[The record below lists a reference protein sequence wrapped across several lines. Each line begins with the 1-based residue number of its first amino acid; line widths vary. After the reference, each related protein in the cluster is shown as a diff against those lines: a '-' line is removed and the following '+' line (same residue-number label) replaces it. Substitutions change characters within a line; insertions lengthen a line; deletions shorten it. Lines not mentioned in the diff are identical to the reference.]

1 MLCLKAEGQLCSVRG
16 TPSAPAKLQGAPSS
30 QPGQK
35 CPQHCCGPSCC
46 QGKAQ
51 HTRAGLCMPTAI
63 RATILASPSTA
74 APLTDRQTDRQGL
87 SGRSELQSHS
97 LSVMCIS
104 AVSHQGKRAEHRLQT
119 HHAQETTISPYS
131 VFFHCHSELH
141 L

>member
-1 MLCLKAEGQLCSVRG
+1 MLRKGHSF
-16 TPSAPAKLQGAPSS
+16 SSS
-30 QPGQK
+30 QTARSPQQPAWPEMSSALLWSLLLPGQ
-35 CPQHCCGPSCC
+35 
-46 QGKAQ
+46 
-51 HTRAGLCMPTAI
+51 
-63 RATILASPSTA
+63 STA
-74 APLTDRQTDRQGL
+74 HQGRALHANSHQSNHPGIPLNSSTPDRQTDRQGL

-119 HHAQETTISPYS
+119 HHAQETTILPYS